1 MDMNRYEIVLK
12 VAETGNITRAAETLN
27 YTQSG
32 VSHAVAAVEKEVG
45 APLFVRNHSGVVLT
59 ENGEKILSVLQDLVC
74 QLRRY
79 EQTIYSISHVIAGP
93 LRIGTFSSVSTQLL
107 PGILD
112 SFQLRYPQARIE
124 LRDGNYDQIADWIEK
139 GMIDCGFLSRSALRP
154 GFHFTPLLDDPI
166 LAVLPQDSLLK
177 AKDVLS
183 VSDLLSMP
191 LILQAKGCDNDVQV
205 QLEDVLPTA
214 DIRYVLQDEVS
225 VLSFVSHGYGVA
237 LIPKL
242 LMDVLGGDV
251 CIRPLSPPL
260 SRELGIA
267 YRNEESLT
275 LITRTFIEYVVETVN
290 DILS

>member
-12 VAETGNITRAAETLN
+12 VAETGNITRAAEALN

-45 APLFVRNHSGVVLT
+45 VPLFVRSHSGVMLT
-59 ENGEKILSVLQDLVC
+59 ENGEKILSVLQDLAC

-79 EQTIYSISHVIAGP
+79 EQTIYSINHVIAGP
-93 LRIGTFSSVSTQLL
+93 LRIGTFSSVSAQLL

-112 SFQLRYPQARIE
+112 SFQLQYPQVRIE

-154 GFHFTPLLDDPI
+154 GFRFAPLLNDPI
-166 LAVLPQDSLLK
+166 LAVLPPDSPLA
-177 AKDVLS
+177 AKKE
-183 VSDLLSMP
+183 VSILELLSMP

-205 QLEDVLPTA
+205 QLKDVLPKA
-214 DIRYVLQDEVS
+214 DVRYILQDEVS
-225 VLSFVSHGYGVA
+225 VLSFVSHGYGAA

-251 CIRPLSPPL
+251 CILPLSPPL

-267 YRNEESLT
+267 SRNAESLT
-275 LITRTFIEYVVETVN
+275 LITKTFIDFVEEKVK
-290 DILS
+290 S

>member
-12 VAETGNITRAAETLN
+12 VAETGNITRAAEVLN

-45 APLFVRNHSGVVLT
+45 VPLFVRSHSGVVFT
-59 ENGEKILSVLQDLVC
+59 ENGEKILSVLQDLAC

-79 EQTIYSISHVIAGP
+79 EQTIYSINHVIAGP
-93 LRIGTFSSVSTQLL
+93 LRIGTFSSVSAQLL
-107 PGILD
+107 PEILD

-139 GMIDCGFLSRSALRP
+139 GMIDCGFLSRSALRT
-154 GFHFTPLLDDPI
+154 GFRFTPLLDDPI
-166 LAVLPQDSLLK
+166 LAVLPPDSPMAGK
-177 AKDVLS
+177 KEIS
-183 VSDLLSMP
+183 ISELLSLP

-205 QLEDVLPTA
+205 QLKDVLPKA
-214 DIRYVLQDEVS
+214 DVRYILQDEVS

-242 LMDVLGGDV
+242 LMDVLGGNV

-267 YRNEESLT
+267 SRNAEGLT
-275 LITRTFIEYVVETVN
+275 LVTKTFIDFVAEKVK
-290 DILS
+290 